1 MGSSIELSTSIF
13 CGSYVANFL
22 KLGTCILMVYATTRS
37 YERPKKDMC
46 NDGVRLH
53 TYNID
58 IILKIILEC
67 NWEDLSKI
75 LGEKMEYSLR
85 HLVIVACHMW
95 LWNLNYR
102 FSWCTITYHIR

>member
-13 CGSYVANFL
+13 CGSYVAIFL

-37 YERPKKDMC
+37 YEQPKKDMC
-46 NDGVRLH
+46 NDGVKLH

-75 LGEKMEYSLR
+75 LRGKNGIFTLTCI
-85 HLVIVACHMW
+85 L
-95 LWNLNYR
+95 
-102 FSWCTITYHIR
+102 